1 MVKQIIIHTFVGNIK
16 PMKKFILSTLLVIS
30 TLLTFSQEVAFARA
44 HQFTLGKRDFSTN
57 EIVWNGIPQ
66 DCNILIKIE
75 QTKVTIYSNQTQQY
89 RVVVK
94 LAETEDGVQYRMLDA
109 NGINCNFY
117 MGPIANSES
126 VFIAIEYNDYSWMY
140 YCKDESN

>member
-1 MVKQIIIHTFVGNIK
+1 
-16 PMKKFILSTLLVIS
+16 MKKFILSTLLVIS